1 MLHPFERGLSGQLDD
16 PLDRAVAKTEC
27 MNIILVGIIASE
39 VGFWVVLLAGLVL
52 RYLVRKRKVSTIV
65 LLGVPVLDL
74 VLLSLITWDMLINN
88 AVAEFT
94 HGLGAIYLSFT
105 VVFGPQIIRKADAWF
120 AYRFASG
127 PKPHRP
133 EDNTWEKV
141 KYEWSQWLR
150 LLVCASLGCLLLGAM
165 ILIVDDVARTEEL
178 TAWFGRLGLVAVVWL
193 IGWPIWETVK
203 FIGTPRRVHER

>member
-1 MLHPFERGLSGQLDD
+1 MLHPFERGVSGQLDD
-16 PLDRAVAKTEC
+16 SLHRAVAKTRH
-27 MNIILVGIIASE
+27 MNIILAGIIASE
-39 VGFWVVLLAGLVL
+39 VGFWVVLLAGLTL
-52 RYLVRKRKVSTIV
+52 RYLVRKQKASTIV
-65 LLGVPVLDL
+65 LLGVPALDL

-120 AYRFASG
+120 SYRFASG

-141 KYEWSQWLR
+141 KYEWSQWAR
-150 LLVCASLGCLLLGAM
+150 MLLCTALACLLLGAM

-178 TAWFGRLGLVAVVWL
+178 TAWFGRLGLVTAVWL

-203 FIGTPRRVHER
+203 FIGTPRRAPGR